1 MKLFKTAAAMLML
14 AMSVLLSNGAMAQST
29 EPEANCSVLYTD
41 SAVEVG
47 AVCVTVNQDAENVFL
62 DYLLIDEWKL
72 SEANAWIGDNAN
84 NLPIDGSGNPQVSVF
99 PHSAINLVDV
109 NQHSF
114 VIPFTEL
121 SIDAGTFCSA
131 DVIVAASAVVTR
143 TIAGEPDGG
152 GKSDKSNKSGK
163 SGKSGK
169 SDKSGQSDKS
179 DKSDKSGKSG
189 KGSKSDKN
197 SKSDKSDKNSKA
209 SKGSKGN
216 SSSAKNGKGSS
227 HNGSSSW
234 ASNGKSDKSGKS
246 GQSAKSGKS
255 GHSGKSGKSGG
266 HNGGGTDPVTETF
279 TAWAGD
285 NLVGNGSYF
294 SFSND
299 FCGPE
304 EPPLITLPN
313 DACYNVYASLF
324 NGAPTTFSP
333 VGFAD
338 PALGVLNTVT
348 AVGGQAGRFVNANN
362 VPVSNFLMQFI
373 APGTVQLLASAPTG
387 YELAKVNIFAGAAG
401 SFSNVSP
408 LSYGTSL
415 TGPILPGQIV
425 NLPATLPLN
434 SNIVIH
440 GIICIA
446 GEGPYE

>member
-1 MKLFKTAAAMLML
+1 MKLFNTAAAMLML

-47 AVCVTVNQDAENVFL
+47 AVCVTVNQDDENVFL

-163 SGKSGK
+163 SGK
-169 SDKSGQSDKS
+169 
-179 DKSDKSGKSG
+179 
-189 KGSKSDKN
+189 GSKSDKN

-227 HNGSSSW
+227 QNGSSSW

-246 GQSAKSGKS
+246 GQSGKSGKS

-285 NLVGNGSYF
+285 TLVGNGSYF

-313 DACYNVYASLF
+313 SLCYNTYASF
-324 NGAPTTFSP
+324 PGGAPAAFSP
-333 VGFAD
+333 VGIAD
-338 PALGVLNTVT
+338 PATGWLNTVN
-348 AVGGQAGRFVNANN
+348 VPSGSGGQFLKSSGQPAGSLTAIFTSPLAMQLFTTPPAN
-362 VPVSNFLMQFI
+362 
-373 APGTVQLLASAPTG
+373 
-387 YELAKVNIFAGAAG
+387 YEVAKVNVFAGSVG
-401 SFSNVSP
+401 SFVNVSP
-408 LSYGTSL
+408 LSYGTSFTGAAAGL
-415 TGPILPGQIV
+415 IISLTSPVVGKAELAIHAIMCPAGTGPYQ
-425 NLPATLPLN
+425 
-434 SNIVIH
+434 
-440 GIICIA
+440 
-446 GEGPYE
+446 

>member
-1 MKLFKTAAAMLML
+1 MKLFNTAAAMLML

-47 AVCVTVNQDAENVFL
+47 AVCVTVNQDDENVFL

-189 KGSKSDKN
+189 KGSKC

-209 SKGSKGN
+209 SKGSKGGKGN

-313 DACYNVYASLF
+313 TSCYNVYASLF
-324 NGAPTTFSP
+324 NGAPSTFSP

-348 AVGGQAGRFVNANN
+348 AVGGQAGLFVNANN
-362 VPVSNFLMQFI
+362 VAVSNFLMQFT
-373 APGTVQLLASAPTG
+373 APGTLQLLASTPPG
-387 YELAKVNIFAGAAG
+387 FGLAKLNIFAGAAG

-415 TGPILPGQIV
+415 TGPIVPGQIV
-425 NLPATLPLN
+425 NLPAPLPLSAN
-434 SNIVIH
+434 FVIH
-440 GIICIA
+440 GIMCPGA
-446 GEGPYE
+446 GPYE

>member
-47 AVCVTVNQDAENVFL
+47 TVCVTVNQDDENVFL
-62 DYLLIDEWKL
+62 DYFLIDEWKL
-72 SEANAWIGDNAN
+72 SEANAWIGDNADN
-84 NLPIDGSGNPQVSVF
+84 IPKLGNGNPHVSVF

-189 KGSKSDKN
+189 KGSKSDK
-197 SKSDKSDKNSKA
+197 SDKNSKA
-209 SKGSKGN
+209 SKGGKGN

-313 DACYNVYASLF
+313 TLCYNVYASF
-324 NGAPTTFSP
+324 PSGSPVAFSP
-333 VGFAD
+333 AGLAD
-338 PALGVLNTVT
+338 PAQGWLNTLTVPGGASAPFLRANGADSGSKFT
-348 AVGGQAGRFVNANN
+348 AVLSPTTIKIVT
-362 VPVSNFLMQFI
+362 
-373 APGTVQLLASAPTG
+373 TVPTG
-387 YELAKVNIFAGAAG
+387 YEVAKLNVFAGAVG
-401 SFSNVSP
+401 SFNTASSP
-408 LSYGTSL
+408 LAYGISITGGALGLIFDLAPRL
-415 TGPILPGQIV
+415 TGSAEV
-425 NLPATLPLN
+425 VA
-434 SNIVIH
+434 H
-440 GIICIA
+440 AIICPIDTD
-446 GEGPYE
+446 GNQ

>member
-1 MKLFKTAAAMLML
+1 MKLFNTAAAMLML

-47 AVCVTVNQDAENVFL
+47 AVCVTVNQDDENVFL
-62 DYLLIDEWKL
+62 DYLLIDDWKL

-84 NLPIDGSGNPQVSVF
+84 NLPIDGSGDPQVSVF

-152 GKSDKSNKSGK
+152 GKSDKSGKSGK
-163 SGKSGK
+163 SGQSDKSGKSGQSDKSGKSGQSDKSDKSVKNSKAGKGSKGNSSAAKNGKGSSQNGSSSWASIGK

-179 DKSDKSGKSG
+179 
-189 KGSKSDKN
+189 
-197 SKSDKSDKNSKA
+197 
-209 SKGSKGN
+209 
-216 SSSAKNGKGSS
+216 
-227 HNGSSSW
+227 
-234 ASNGKSDKSGKS
+234 GKS
-246 GQSAKSGKS
+246 GQSGKSGKS

-333 VGFAD
+333 VGFAN

-425 NLPATLPLN
+425 NLPATLPL
-434 SNIVIH
+434 SANIVIH